1 METGREPESG
11 FTAESR
17 SAVEPPDAV
26 DWRSLVDGLPDI
38 LFIVDAMG
46 SLRYANAA
54 SGRILGRDAASLVGT
69 SALDLVH
76 PDDRGHAI
84 ESLGETTAKG
94 PGIRE
99 PTALRVVATDGS
111 VHALEIVS
119 TNRLDDQL
127 VRGIVVSGRD
137 VTQHD
142 VVETSLSSAGRR
154 FESAFDHSPEARV
167 LIATDGRIMRANPAA
182 AALTGHPSEV
192 LVNLHAPD
200 LRIGDEADLDRR
212 DMELLVAGTIEHV
225 DFERRLR
232 HADGHELWTRGT
244 VSLVRD
250 ADGEPQY
257 LSVELDDVTALR
269 EQERL
274 RERAETQLRALLD
287 STGEIITVLEPDGR
301 WRATFGALRRMFG
314 YDPTESP
321 GEAAGVLSIVHPEDH
336 DAAFI
341 GFAKLA
347 APDADPD
354 EAFTVR
360 VQAADGSIR
369 WTEVKVR
376 NLVDDPAVNGYVLL
390 SRDVTDLREAQQLL
404 AHQASHDPLT
414 MLPNRSFFQEL
425 GEQALARADRGG
437 MTVAVLFLDIDRFK
451 RVNDSFGHPVG
462 DALLRETA
470 DRLRDAVRR
479 GDIVA
484 RFGGDEFV
492 VLCEHPAGQPEML
505 DLANRLLTM
514 ISRPVELP
522 QETVQVGVSIGVA
535 IGGGGNVTIDTLLR
549 DADVALYQAKDRG
562 RGRVVVFGAEGGAG
576 SSLRTT

>member
-1 METGREPESG
+1 VDTGREPEAG
-11 FTAESR
+11 FTAEDG
-17 SAVEPPDAV
+17 SAVDPPDAV

-46 SLRYANAA
+46 GLRYANAA

-111 VHALEIVS
+111 VHVLEIVG
-119 TNRLDDQL
+119 TNRLEDPL
-127 VRGIVVSGRD
+127 VGGIVITGRD

-142 VVETSLSSAGRR
+142 VVEASLSNEGRR
-154 FESAFDHSPEARV
+154 FESAFDHSPGARV

-192 LVNLHAPD
+192 LVNLRAPD
-200 LRIGDEADLDRR
+200 LRIGDEADLDRH
-212 DMELLVAGTIEHV
+212 DMELLLAGTIDHV
-225 DFERRLR
+225 DFERLLR

-250 ADGEPQY
+250 GDGEPQY
-257 LSVELDDVTALR
+257 LSVEFHDVTALR
-269 EQERL
+269 EQEQL
-274 RERAETQLRALLD
+274 RERAETQLRVLLD
-287 STGEIITVLEPDGR
+287 STGEIITVLEPDGT
-301 WRATFGALRRMFG
+301 WRATFGALHRMFG
-314 YDPTESP
+314 YDPAASP
-321 GEAAGVLSIVHPEDH
+321 GEVGGVLSIVHPDDH
-336 DAAFI
+336 DAAFV

-347 APDADPD
+347 AADADPD

-360 VQAADGSIR
+360 VLAADGSIR
-369 WTEVKVR
+369 WTEVRVR

-390 SRDVTDLREAQQLL
+390 SRDVTELREAQQLL

-414 MLPNRSFFQEL
+414 MLPNRSYFQEI
-425 GEQALARADRGG
+425 GEQALARADRSG

-451 RVNDSFGHPVG
+451 RVNDSYGHPVG

-470 DRLRDAVRR
+470 DRLREAVRR
-479 GDIVA
+479 GDVVA

-492 VLCEHPAGQPEML
+492 VLCEHPAGRPEML
-505 DLANRLLTM
+505 DLATRLLAK

-522 QETVQVGVSIGVA
+522 RGTVQIGVSIGIA

-562 RGRVVVFGAEGGAG
+562 RGRAVVFGLDGAA
-576 SSLRTT
+576 